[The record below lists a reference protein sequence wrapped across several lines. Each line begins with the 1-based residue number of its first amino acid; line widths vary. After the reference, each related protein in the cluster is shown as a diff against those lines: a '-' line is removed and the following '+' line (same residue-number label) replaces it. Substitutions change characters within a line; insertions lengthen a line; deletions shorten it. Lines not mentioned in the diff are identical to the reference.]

1 MSNLTLALKIKADL
15 NNALDNFKA
24 LEAELQRTGKS
35 AGTLGAK
42 SGIGAKGLDALGK
55 QADNVTNKLGK
66 TRAGIESISRQL
78 ARLQQLSTAFIG
90 INLGASGIQSL
101 LNTADAYNNYEA
113 RVRLVSRSNKE
124 AQGTFRELMQVAN
137 DTGQLFEATAE
148 LYTRVYRSM
157 GSNANSAEI
166 LQFTKTIQQ
175 ALVVSGAGAQEAKA
189 ALIQLSQ
196 GLASGTLRGEEF
208 NSVAEQAPV
217 ILEILQKSLG
227 KTRGELRKMAED
239 GELTPQL
246 ILAATKEAQEQ
257 IQAQYDQMPKTIS
270 RAVNELSNAWLQFI
284 GQADNATSA
293 SSLIASSIS
302 ALASSLDELG
312 AIAIVAGAVFGVRL
326 LASLRKVAIAYVQ
339 EQAAATKSMLATR
352 AKAQIDVMAARSA
365 HIAAVKELELARVKD
380 AGYASSKRLTLA
392 MQAEEATTKK
402 LALAKGMLAKAE
414 ASAKGVG
421 LASRLGAGALAF
433 VGGGFG
439 AAVLATFGL
448 IAAYQYLKAKEEELE
463 AQYNQTLS
471 SIQSHIDKTGELIE
485 ARQRLGEIGGFS
497 DRMAQLE
504 SNKKAV
510 DDAQKELELLKA
522 KRAEIQ
528 EINQI
533 SGFGLADSSSLD
545 EYNKKIQEL
554 ENQINKLTTNTKS
567 LGEITETQLNAAF
580 EAAVQQGGALAEKLR
595 EIGDANAK
603 EAIELLTPVIKDA
616 EEQMKSASSE
626 LDEIN
631 VKLGKELVNVTQTAK
646 EQLLSLGEKFMAMAR
661 DAGLSGQ
668 VLDTFNKKLEE
679 NLKLIDEIDNAK
691 ITKDNEKFFADLSK
705 RARQSKMTTEERLV
719 DDINHREGATPEQI
733 AQALKDAKAIA
744 EGEKYRQSKNKKS
757 KYDADAKNL
766 ELNIQYLRLTGQ
778 EVKANLTDIE
788 GRYSKLLAEFQKAG
802 NVEGINLIKKVL
814 PLEQAKVQIDGVQAE
829 VNRLFQNQSA
839 QEQRIQSQVNTGL
852 ISHLEGQRQLKEV
865 YAQTVAEIEKQLPL
879 LEKLSQ
885 MPGAQGQQA
894 RAMLDQMKLKITELK
909 TAGNDLEKAFKDG
922 LTQGIQSSL
931 LGLAQGTMTLKD
943 AVKNLA
949 LTIVNSMAQ
958 IAAQQLAMQATSAIG
973 GFIGAAGG
981 AVAAATG
988 GYITGPGTGTSD
1000 SIPARLSNGEYVI
1013 RAASV
1018 SRYGVDFLHA
1028 INRGQLRKYST
1039 GGLVSMPKVASSKEP
1054 GLSQE
1059 MQNSGGMHAVASPV
1073 HIQQTLAVDSAELFT
1088 AGINTHA
1095 GEQAVLTLIRA
1106 NKQTLKQELS

>member
-15 NNALDNFKA
+15 NNALNNFKA
-24 LEAELQRTGKS
+24 LETELQRTGKS
-35 AGTLGAK
+35 AGALGAK
-42 SGIGAKGLDALGK
+42 SGIGAKGLDNLGK
-55 QADNVTNKLGK
+55 QADSVTNKLGK

-78 ARLQQLSTAFIG
+78 ARLQHFSTGLIG
-90 INLGASGIQSL
+90 INIGASGIQSL
-101 LNTADAYNNYEA
+101 FNTADAYNNYEA
-113 RVRLVSRSNKE
+113 RIRLVSRSNKE

-157 GSNANSAEI
+157 GSNANNAEI

-175 ALVVSGAGAQEAKA
+175 ALVISGAGAQEAKA

-196 GLASGTLRGEEF
+196 GLASGALRGEEF

-239 GELTPQL
+239 GKLTPQL

-284 GQADNATSA
+284 GQADNASSA

-312 AIAIVAGAVFGVRL
+312 AIAIVVSAALGVRL
-326 LASLRKVAIAYVQ
+326 LAALTKKTIAYIQ
-339 EQAAATKSMLATR
+339 EQGAATKSTLATR

-365 HIAAVKELELARVKD
+365 HIAAVKELELARAKD

-392 MQAEEATTKK
+392 MQTEEAASKR

-414 ASAKGVG
+414 ASAG
-421 LASRLGAGALAF
+421 LASRIGSGALAF

-439 AAVLATFGL
+439 AAVLATLGL
-448 IAAYQYLKAKEEELE
+448 IAVYQYLKAKEEELE

-471 SIQSHIDKTGELIE
+471 SIQSHIDKTEELIE

-504 SNKKAV
+504 SNKKAL

-522 KRAEIQ
+522 KRAQLQ
-528 EINQI
+528 EINQTN
-533 SGFGLADSSSLD
+533 GFGLADTSKLD
-545 EYNKKIQEL
+545 EYNKKIKEL
-554 ENQINKLTTNTKS
+554 EDVIARLTGKTKEI
-567 LGEITETQLNAAF
+567 GNITESQLAAAF
-580 EAAVQQGGALAEKLR
+580 EAAVEQGGALAEKLR

-691 ITKDNEKFFADLSK
+691 IAKDNEKFFGDLSK
-705 RARQSKMTTEERLV
+705 RARQAKMTTEERLV

-744 EGEKYRQSKNKKS
+744 EGEKYRKSKNKKT

-788 GRYSKLLAEFQKAG
+788 GRYNKLLAEFQKAG

-829 VNRLFQNQSA
+829 INRLFQNQSA

-885 MPGAQGQQA
+885 MPGAQGEQA
-894 RAMLDQMKLKITELK
+894 RNMLEQMKLKIVELK
-909 TAGNDLEKAFKDG
+909 SAGNDLEKAFKDG

-931 LGLAQGTMTLKD
+931 MGLAQGTMTLRD
-943 AVKNLA
+943 AIKNLA
-949 LTIVNSMAQ
+949 LTIVNSMVQ

-973 GFIGAAGG
+973 GLFG
-981 AVAAATG
+981 AVGGVVTAATG

-1039 GGLVSMPKVASSKEP
+1039 GGLVSMPKVSAGKEP
-1054 GLSQE
+1054 GLTQA
-1059 MQNSGGMHAVASPV
+1059 MQNNSGVHAVASPV

-1095 GEQAVLTLIRA
+1095 GEQAVLTVIRA
-1106 NKQTLKQELS
+1106 NKQTLKQDLS

>member
-15 NNALDNFKA
+15 NNALNNFKA
-24 LEAELQRTGKS
+24 LETELQRTGKS
-35 AGTLGAK
+35 AGALGAK
-42 SGIGAKGLDALGK
+42 SGIGAKGLDNLGK
-55 QADNVTNKLGK
+55 QADSVTNKLGK

-78 ARLQQLSTAFIG
+78 ARLQHFSTGLIG
-90 INLGASGIQSL
+90 INIGTSGIQSL
-101 LNTADAYNNYEA
+101 FNTADAYNNYEA
-113 RVRLVSRSNKE
+113 RIRLVSRSNKE

-157 GSNANSAEI
+157 GSNANNAEI

-239 GELTPQL
+239 GKLTPQL

-284 GQADNATSA
+284 GQADNASSA

-312 AIAIVAGAVFGVRL
+312 AIAIVVSTALGVRL
-326 LASLRKVAIAYVQ
+326 LAALTKKTIAYIQ
-339 EQAAATKSMLATR
+339 EQGAATKSMLATR

-365 HIAAVKELELARVKD
+365 HIAAVNELELARAKD

-392 MQAEEATTKK
+392 MQTEEAASKK
-402 LALAKGMLAKAE
+402 LALAKGALAKAE
-414 ASAKGVG
+414 ASAG
-421 LASRLGAGALAF
+421 LASRIGSGALAF

-439 AAVLATFGL
+439 AAVLATLGL
-448 IAAYQYLKAKEEELE
+448 IAVYQYLKAKEEELE

-471 SIQSHIDKTGELIE
+471 LIQSHIDKTEELIE

-504 SNKKAV
+504 SNKKAL
-510 DDAQKELELLKA
+510 DDAQKELELLKS

-533 SGFGLADSSSLD
+533 SGFGLADSSKLD

-580 EAAVQQGGALAEKLR
+580 DAAIEQGGALAEKLR
-595 EIGDANAK
+595 EIGDANAD

-744 EGEKYRQSKNKKS
+744 EGEKYRKSKNKKT

-802 NVEGINLIKKVL
+802 NVKGIDLINKVL
-814 PLEQAKVQIDGVQAE
+814 PLEKAKVQIDGVQSE
-829 VNRLFQNQSA
+829 INRLFQNQSA

-885 MPGAQGQQA
+885 MPGAQGEQA
-894 RAMLDQMKLKITELK
+894 RNMLEQMKLKIVELK
-909 TAGNDLEKAFKDG
+909 SAGNDLEKAFKDG

-931 LGLAQGTMTLKD
+931 MGLAQGTMTLRD
-943 AVKNLA
+943 AIKNLA

-973 GFIGAAGG
+973 GLFG
-981 AVAAATG
+981 AVGGTVTAATG

-1039 GGLVSMPKVASSKEP
+1039 GGLVSMPKVSASREP
-1054 GLSQE
+1054 GLTQA
-1059 MQNSGGMHAVASPV
+1059 MQDNGGMHAVASPV

-1095 GEQAVLTLIRA
+1095 GEQAVLTVIRA
-1106 NKQTLKQELS
+1106 NKQTIKEELK

>member
-15 NNALDNFKA
+15 NNALNNFKA

-35 AGTLGAK
+35 AGALGAK
-42 SGIGAKGLDALGK
+42 SGIGAKGLDNLGK
-55 QADNVTNKLGK
+55 QADSVTNKLGK

-78 ARLQQLSTAFIG
+78 ARLQHFSTGLIG
-90 INLGASGIQSL
+90 INIGTSGIQSL
-101 LNTADAYNNYEA
+101 FNTADAYNNYEA
-113 RVRLVSRSNKE
+113 RIRLVSRSNKE

-157 GSNANSAEI
+157 GSNANNAEI

-196 GLASGTLRGEEF
+196 GLAAGTLRGEEF

-239 GELTPQL
+239 GKLTPQL

-284 GQADNATSA
+284 GQADNASSA

-302 ALASSLDELG
+302 ALADSLDELG
-312 AIAIVAGAVFGVRL
+312 AIAIVVSTALGVRL
-326 LASLRKVAIAYVQ
+326 LAALTKKTIAYIQ
-339 EQAAATKSMLATR
+339 EQGAATKSMLATR

-365 HIAAVKELELARVKD
+365 HIAAVKELELARAKD

-392 MQAEEATTKK
+392 MQTEEAASKR

-414 ASAKGVG
+414 TSAG
-421 LASRLGAGALAF
+421 LASRIGSGALAF

-439 AAVLATFGL
+439 AAVLATLGL
-448 IAAYQYLKAKEEELE
+448 IAVYQYLKAKEEELE

-471 SIQSHIDKTGELIE
+471 SIQSHIDKTEELIE

-504 SNKKAV
+504 SNKKAL
-510 DDAQKELELLKA
+510 DDAKKELELLKA

-533 SGFGLADSSSLD
+533 SGFGLADTSKLE
-545 EYNKKIQEL
+545 EYNKKIKEL
-554 ENQINKLTTNTKS
+554 EELIARLTGKTKEI
-567 LGEITETQLNAAF
+567 GNITESQLAAAF
-580 EAAVQQGGALAEKLR
+580 EAAVEQGGALAEKLR

-679 NLKLIDEIDNAK
+679 NLQLIDQIEQAK
-691 ITKDNEKFFADLSK
+691 QDKKSTDYL
-705 RARQSKMTTEERLV
+705 ERL
-719 DDINHREGATPEQI
+719 RERAAKGNLSTSGKIKYDNRKEGLTGKKLEEADALAIQI
-733 AQALKDAKAIA
+733 EKDENARK
-744 EGEKYRQSKNKKS
+744 SKNKKS

-788 GRYSKLLAEFQKAG
+788 GRYNKLLAEFQKAG

-829 VNRLFQNQSA
+829 INRLFQNQSA

-865 YAQTVAEIEKQLPL
+865 YAQTVSEIEKQLPL

-885 MPGAQGQQA
+885 MPGAQGEQA
-894 RAMLDQMKLKITELK
+894 RNMLEQMKLKIVELK
-909 TAGNDLEKAFKDG
+909 SAGNDLEKAFKDG

-931 LGLAQGTMTLKD
+931 MGLAQGTMTLRD
-943 AVKNLA
+943 AIKNLA

-973 GFIGAAGG
+973 GLFG
-981 AVAAATG
+981 AVGGVVTAATG

-1039 GGLVSMPKVASSKEP
+1039 GGLVSMPKVSAGKEP
-1054 GLSQE
+1054 GLTQA
-1059 MQNSGGMHAVASPV
+1059 MQNNAGVHAVASPV

-1095 GEQAVLTLIRA
+1095 GEQAVLTVIRA
-1106 NKQTLKQELS
+1106 NKQTLKQDLS

>member
-1 MSNLTLALKIKADL
+1 MADNLTLALKIKADL
-15 NNALDNFKA
+15 NNALSNFKA
-24 LEAELQRTGKS
+24 LENELQRTGNS
-35 AGTLGAK
+35 ANKLGAQ
-42 SGIGAKGLDALGK
+42 SAIGAKGLEGLGR
-55 QADNVTNKLGK
+55 QADSTTNKLGK
-66 TRAGIESISRQL
+66 TRAGVESISKQL
-78 ARLQQLSTAFIG
+78 ASFRNQIYFF
-90 INLGASGIQSL
+90 QSL
-101 LNTADAYNNYEA
+101 APISFGVTGLANTADAYKNYEA
-113 RVRLVSRSNKE
+113 RVHLVSRSNQE
-124 AQGTFRELMQVAN
+124 AQGTFKELMSIAN
-137 DTGQLFEATAE
+137 ETGQQFASTAE

-157 GSNANSAEI
+157 GSNANHAEV
-166 LQFTKTIQQ
+166 LNFTKTVQQ
-175 ALVVSGAGAQEAKA
+175 ALVVSGAGAQESQA

-196 GLASGTLRGEEF
+196 GLAAGALRGEEF
-208 NSVAEQAPV
+208 NSVAEQAPI
-217 ILEILQKSLG
+217 ILEVLQKSLG
-227 KTRGELRKMAED
+227 KTRGELRKMAEE
-239 GELTPQL
+239 GKLSAQL
-246 ILAATKEAQEQ
+246 IIAAMKESSDE
-257 IQAQYDQMPKTIS
+257 IQAQYDAMPRTIS
-270 RAVNELSNAWLQFI
+270 RSINELTNEWMKFI
-284 GQADNATSA
+284 GQTDGAFSVSSGIAASISFLAQNLNLFAGVLITVGGILGGRISAGFITATVASVRYNLSILQANATTVA
-293 SSLIASSIS
+293 RAAIEVKAAQS
-302 ALASSLDELG
+302 ALALARATDQE
-312 AIAIVAGAVFGVRL
+312 AIATERLAAANKHLALVRASASAGG
-326 LASLRKVAIAYVQ
+326 LARIGSAASAFLGGPLGVAIT
-339 EQAAATKSMLATR
+339 ATL
-352 AKAQIDVMAARSA
+352 
-365 HIAAVKELELARVKD
+365 
-380 AGYASSKRLTLA
+380 
-392 MQAEEATTKK
+392 
-402 LALAKGMLAKAE
+402 
-414 ASAKGVG
+414 G
-421 LASRLGAGALAF
+421 L
-433 VGGGFG
+433 V
-439 AAVLATFGL
+439 
-448 IAAYQYLKAKEEELE
+448 AAYQYLKAREEELE

-471 SIQSHIDKTGELIE
+471 SIQSHIDKTEELIE

-504 SNKKAV
+504 SNKKAL

-533 SGFGLADSSSLD
+533 SGFGLADSSKLD

-580 EAAVQQGGALAEKLR
+580 DAAIEQGGALAEKLR
-595 EIGDANAK
+595 EIGNANAK

-668 VLDTFNKKLEE
+668 VLDTFNKKLAE

-691 ITKDNEKFFADLSK
+691 ITKDNEKFFGDLSK
-705 RARQSKMTTEERLV
+705 RARQAKMTTEERLV

-744 EGEKYRQSKNKKS
+744 EGEKYRKSKNKKT

-788 GRYSKLLAEFQKAG
+788 GRYNKLLAEFQKAG

-829 VNRLFQNQSA
+829 INRLFQNQSA

-865 YAQTVAEIEKQLPL
+865 YAQTVTEIEKQLPL

-885 MPGAQGQQA
+885 MPGAQGEQA
-894 RAMLDQMKLKITELK
+894 RNMLEQMKLKIVELK
-909 TAGNDLEKAFKDG
+909 SAGNDLEKAFKDG

-931 LGLAQGTMTLKD
+931 MGLAQGTMTLRD
-943 AVKNLA
+943 AIKNLA

-973 GFIGAAGG
+973 GLFG
-981 AVAAATG
+981 AVGGVVTAATG

-1039 GGLVSMPKVASSKEP
+1039 GGLVSMPKVSAGKEP
-1054 GLSQE
+1054 GLTQA
-1059 MQNSGGMHAVASPV
+1059 MQNNAGVHAVASPV

-1095 GEQAVLTLIRA
+1095 GEQAVLTVIRA
-1106 NKQTLKQELS
+1106 NKQTIKEELK

>member
-15 NNALDNFKA
+15 NNALNNFKA
-24 LEAELQRTGKS
+24 LETELQRTGKS
-35 AGTLGAK
+35 AGALGAK
-42 SGIGAKGLDALGK
+42 SGIGAKGLDNLGK
-55 QADNVTNKLGK
+55 QADSVTNKLGK

-78 ARLQQLSTAFIG
+78 ARLQHFSTGLIG
-90 INLGASGIQSL
+90 INIGASGIQSL
-101 LNTADAYNNYEA
+101 FNTADAYNNYEA
-113 RVRLVSRSNKE
+113 RIRLVSRSNKE

-157 GSNANSAEI
+157 GSNANNAEI

-239 GELTPQL
+239 GKLTPQL

-284 GQADNATSA
+284 GQADNASSA

-312 AIAIVAGAVFGVRL
+312 TIAIVVSTALGVRL
-326 LASLRKVAIAYVQ
+326 LAALTKKTIAYIQ
-339 EQAAATKSMLATR
+339 EQGAATKSMLATR

-392 MQAEEATTKK
+392 MQTEEAASKR

-414 ASAKGVG
+414 ASAG
-421 LASRLGAGALAF
+421 LASRIGSGALAF

-439 AAVLATFGL
+439 AAVLATLGL
-448 IAAYQYLKAKEEELE
+448 IAVYQYLKAKEEELE

-471 SIQSHIDKTGELIE
+471 SIQSHIDKTEELIE

-504 SNKKAV
+504 SNKKAL
-510 DDAQKELELLKA
+510 DDAQKELELLNA
-522 KRAEIQ
+522 KRAQLQ
-528 EINQI
+528 EINQTN
-533 SGFGLADSSSLD
+533 GFGLADTSKLE
-545 EYNKKIQEL
+545 EYNKKIKEL
-554 ENQINKLTTNTKS
+554 EELIARLTGKTKEI
-567 LGEITETQLNAAF
+567 GNITESQLAAAF

-595 EIGDANAK
+595 EIGNANAK
-603 EAIELLTPVIKDA
+603 EAVELLTPVIKDA

-788 GRYSKLLAEFQKAG
+788 GRYNKLLAEFQKAG
-802 NVEGINLIKKVL
+802 NVKGIDLINKVL
-814 PLEQAKVQIDGVQAE
+814 PLEKAKVQIDGVQAE

-865 YAQTVAEIEKQLPL
+865 YAQTVTEIEKQLPL

-885 MPGAQGQQA
+885 MPGAQGEQA
-894 RAMLDQMKLKITELK
+894 RNMLEQMKLKIVELK
-909 TAGNDLEKAFKDG
+909 SAGNDLEKAFKDG

-931 LGLAQGTMTLKD
+931 MGLAQGTMTLRD
-943 AVKNLA
+943 AIKNLA

-973 GFIGAAGG
+973 GLFG
-981 AVAAATG
+981 AVGGVVTAATG

-1039 GGLVSMPKVASSKEP
+1039 GGLVSMPKVSTSKEP
-1054 GLSQE
+1054 GLTQA
-1059 MQNSGGMHAVASPV
+1059 MQNNAGAHAVASPV

-1095 GEQAVLTLIRA
+1095 GEQAVLTVIRA
-1106 NKQTLKQELS
+1106 NKQTIKEELK

>member
-15 NNALDNFKA
+15 NNALNNFKA
-24 LEAELQRTGKS
+24 LETELQRTGKS
-35 AGTLGAK
+35 AGALGAK
-42 SGIGAKGLDALGK
+42 SGIGAKGLDNLGK
-55 QADNVTNKLGK
+55 QADSVTNKLGK

-78 ARLQQLSTAFIG
+78 ARLQHFSTGLIG
-90 INLGASGIQSL
+90 INIGASGIQSL
-101 LNTADAYNNYEA
+101 FNTADAYNNYEA
-113 RVRLVSRSNKE
+113 RIRLVSRSNKE

-157 GSNANSAEI
+157 GSNANNAEI

-239 GELTPQL
+239 GKLTPQL

-284 GQADNATSA
+284 GQADNASSA

-312 AIAIVAGAVFGVRL
+312 AIAIVVSTALGVRL
-326 LASLRKVAIAYVQ
+326 LAALTKKTIAYIQ
-339 EQAAATKSMLATR
+339 EQGAATKSTLATR

-365 HIAAVKELELARVKD
+365 HIAAVKELELARAKD

-392 MQAEEATTKK
+392 MQTEEAASKK
-402 LALAKGMLAKAE
+402 LALAKGALAKAE
-414 ASAKGVG
+414 ASAG
-421 LASRLGAGALAF
+421 LASRIGSGALAF

-439 AAVLATFGL
+439 AAVLATLGL
-448 IAAYQYLKAKEEELE
+448 IAVYQYLKAKEEELE

-504 SNKKAV
+504 SNKKAL
-510 DDAQKELELLKA
+510 DDAKKELELLKA

-533 SGFGLADSSSLD
+533 SGFGLADSSKLD

-580 EAAVQQGGALAEKLR
+580 DAAIEQGGALAEKLR
-595 EIGDANAK
+595 EIGNANAK
-603 EAIELLTPVIKDA
+603 EAVELLTPVIKDA

-679 NLKLIDEIDNAK
+679 NLQLIDQIEQAK
-691 ITKDNEKFFADLSK
+691 QDKKSADYL
-705 RARQSKMTTEERLV
+705 ERLR
-719 DDINHREGATPEQI
+719 DRAAKGNLSTSGKIKYDNRKEGLTGKKLEEADALAIQI
-733 AQALKDAKAIA
+733 EKDENARK
-744 EGEKYRQSKNKKS
+744 SKNKKS

-788 GRYSKLLAEFQKAG
+788 GRYNKLLAEFQKAG
-802 NVEGINLIKKVL
+802 NVKGIDLINKVL
-814 PLEQAKVQIDGVQAE
+814 PLEKAKVQIDGVQAE
-829 VNRLFQNQSA
+829 INRLFQNQSA

-885 MPGAQGQQA
+885 MPGAQGEQA
-894 RAMLDQMKLKITELK
+894 RNMLEQMKLKIVELK
-909 TAGNDLEKAFKDG
+909 SAGNDLEKAFKDG

-931 LGLAQGTMTLKD
+931 MGLAQGTMTLRD
-943 AVKNLA
+943 AIKNLA

-973 GFIGAAGG
+973 GLFG
-981 AVAAATG
+981 AVGGVVTAATG

-1039 GGLVSMPKVASSKEP
+1039 GGLVSMPKVSTSKEP
-1054 GLSQE
+1054 GLTQA
-1059 MQNSGGMHAVASPV
+1059 MQNNGGMHAVASPV

-1088 AGINTHA
+1088 AGINTYA
-1095 GEQAVLTLIRA
+1095 GEQAVLTVIRA
-1106 NKQTLKQELS
+1106 NKQTLKEELK

>member
-15 NNALDNFKA
+15 NNALNNFKA
-24 LEAELQRTGKS
+24 LETELQRTGKS
-35 AGTLGAK
+35 AGALGAK
-42 SGIGAKGLDALGK
+42 SGIGAKGLDNLGK
-55 QADNVTNKLGK
+55 QADSVTNKLGK

-78 ARLQQLSTAFIG
+78 ARLQHFSTGLIG
-90 INLGASGIQSL
+90 INIGASGIQSL
-101 LNTADAYNNYEA
+101 FNTADAYNNYEA
-113 RVRLVSRSNKE
+113 RIRLVSRSNKE

-157 GSNANSAEI
+157 GSNANNAEI

-239 GELTPQL
+239 GKLTPQL

-284 GQADNATSA
+284 GQADNASSA

-302 ALASSLDELG
+302 ALADSLDELG
-312 AIAIVAGAVFGVRL
+312 AIAIVVSTALGVRL
-326 LASLRKVAIAYVQ
+326 LAVLTKMTIAYIQ
-339 EQAAATKSMLATR
+339 GQGAATKSTLATR

-365 HIAAVKELELARVKD
+365 HIAAVKELELARAKD

-392 MQAEEATTKK
+392 MQAEEAASKK
-402 LALAKGMLAKAE
+402 LALAKGALAKAE
-414 ASAKGVG
+414 ASAG
-421 LASRLGAGALAF
+421 LASRIGSGALAF

-439 AAVLATFGL
+439 AAVLATLGL
-448 IAAYQYLKAKEEELE
+448 IAVYQYLKAKEEELE

-471 SIQSHIDKTGELIE
+471 SIQSHIDKTEELIE

-504 SNKKAV
+504 SNKKAL

-522 KRAEIQ
+522 KRAQLQ
-528 EINQI
+528 EINQTN
-533 SGFGLADSSSLD
+533 GFGLADTSKLE

-554 ENQINKLTTNTKS
+554 EDLIARLTGKTKEI
-567 LGEITETQLNAAF
+567 GNITESQLAAAF

-595 EIGDANAK
+595 EIGNANAK

-616 EEQMKSASSE
+616 EEQMKSASTE

-679 NLKLIDEIDNAK
+679 NLQLIDQIEQAK
-691 ITKDNEKFFADLSK
+691 QDKKSTDYL
-705 RARQSKMTTEERLV
+705 ERL
-719 DDINHREGATPEQI
+719 RERAAKGNLSTSGKIKYDNRKEGLTGKKLEEADALAIQI
-733 AQALKDAKAIA
+733 EKDENARK
-744 EGEKYRQSKNKKS
+744 SKNKKS

-788 GRYSKLLAEFQKAG
+788 GRYNKLLAEFQKAG

-814 PLEQAKVQIDGVQAE
+814 PLEQAKVQIDGVQSE
-829 VNRLFQNQSA
+829 INRLFQNQSA
-839 QEQRIQSQVNTGL
+839 QEQRIQSQVSTGL

-885 MPGAQGQQA
+885 MPGAQGEQA
-894 RAMLDQMKLKITELK
+894 RNMLEQMKLKIVELK

-931 LGLAQGTMTLKD
+931 MGLAQGTMTLRD
-943 AVKNLA
+943 AIKNLA

-973 GFIGAAGG
+973 GLFG
-981 AVAAATG
+981 AVGGVVTAATG

-1039 GGLVSMPKVASSKEP
+1039 GGLVSMPKVSAGKEP
-1054 GLSQE
+1054 GLTQA
-1059 MQNSGGMHAVASPV
+1059 MQNNSGVHAVASPV

-1095 GEQAVLTLIRA
+1095 GEQAVLTVIRA
-1106 NKQTLKQELS
+1106 NKQTLKQDLS

>member
-15 NNALDNFKA
+15 NNALNNFKA
-24 LEAELQRTGKS
+24 LETELQRTGKS
-35 AGTLGAK
+35 AGALGAK
-42 SGIGAKGLDALGK
+42 SGIGAKGLDNLGK
-55 QADNVTNKLGK
+55 QADSVTNKLGK

-78 ARLQQLSTAFIG
+78 ARLQHFSTGLIG
-90 INLGASGIQSL
+90 INIGASGIQSL
-101 LNTADAYNNYEA
+101 FNTADAYNNYEA
-113 RVRLVSRSNKE
+113 RIRLVSRSNKE

-157 GSNANSAEI
+157 GSNANNAEI

-239 GELTPQL
+239 GKLTPQL

-284 GQADNATSA
+284 GQADNASSA

-312 AIAIVAGAVFGVRL
+312 TIAIVVSTALGVRL
-326 LASLRKVAIAYVQ
+326 LAALTKKTIAYIQ
-339 EQAAATKSMLATR
+339 EQGAATKSMLATR

-365 HIAAVKELELARVKD
+365 HIAAVKELELARAKD

-392 MQAEEATTKK
+392 MQTEEAASKR

-414 ASAKGVG
+414 ASAG
-421 LASRLGAGALAF
+421 LASRIGSGALAF

-439 AAVLATFGL
+439 AAVLATLGL
-448 IAAYQYLKAKEEELE
+448 IAVYQYLKAKEEELE

-471 SIQSHIDKTGELIE
+471 SIQSHIDKTEELIE

-504 SNKKAV
+504 SNKKAL

-522 KRAEIQ
+522 KRAQLQ
-528 EINQI
+528 EINQTN
-533 SGFGLADSSSLD
+533 GFGLADTSKLD
-545 EYNKKIQEL
+545 EYNKKIKEL
-554 ENQINKLTTNTKS
+554 EDVIARLTGKTKEI
-567 LGEITETQLNAAF
+567 GNITESQLAAAF
-580 EAAVQQGGALAEKLR
+580 EAAVEQGGALAEKLR

-691 ITKDNEKFFADLSK
+691 IAKDNEKFFGDLSK
-705 RARQSKMTTEERLV
+705 RARQAKMTTEERLV

-744 EGEKYRQSKNKKS
+744 EGEKYRKSKNKKT

-788 GRYSKLLAEFQKAG
+788 GRYNKLLAEFQKAG

-829 VNRLFQNQSA
+829 INRLFQNQSA

-885 MPGAQGQQA
+885 MPGAQGEQA
-894 RAMLDQMKLKITELK
+894 RNMLEQMKLKIVELK
-909 TAGNDLEKAFKDG
+909 SAGNDLEKAFKDG

-931 LGLAQGTMTLKD
+931 MGLAQGTMTLRD
-943 AVKNLA
+943 AIKNLA
-949 LTIVNSMAQ
+949 LTIVNSMVQ

-973 GFIGAAGG
+973 GLFG
-981 AVAAATG
+981 AVGGVVTAATG

-1039 GGLVSMPKVASSKEP
+1039 GGLVSMPKVSAGKEP
-1054 GLSQE
+1054 GLTQA
-1059 MQNSGGMHAVASPV
+1059 MQNNSGVHAVASPV

-1095 GEQAVLTLIRA
+1095 GEQAVLTVIRA
-1106 NKQTLKQELS
+1106 NKQTLKQDLS

>member
-15 NNALDNFKA
+15 NNALNNFKA
-24 LEAELQRTGKS
+24 LETELQRTGKS
-35 AGTLGAK
+35 AGALGAK
-42 SGIGAKGLDALGK
+42 SGIGAKGLDNLGK
-55 QADNVTNKLGK
+55 QADSVTNKLGK

-78 ARLQQLSTAFIG
+78 ARLQHFSTGLIG
-90 INLGASGIQSL
+90 INIGASGIQSL
-101 LNTADAYNNYEA
+101 FNTADAYNNYEA
-113 RVRLVSRSNKE
+113 RIRLVSRSNKE

-157 GSNANSAEI
+157 GSNANNAEI

-239 GELTPQL
+239 GKLTPQL

-284 GQADNATSA
+284 GQADNASSA

-312 AIAIVAGAVFGVRL
+312 TIAIVVSTALGVRL
-326 LASLRKVAIAYVQ
+326 LAALTKKTIAYIQ
-339 EQAAATKSMLATR
+339 EQGAATKSMLATR

-365 HIAAVKELELARVKD
+365 HIAAVKELELARAKD

-392 MQAEEATTKK
+392 MQTEEAASKR

-414 ASAKGVG
+414 ASAG
-421 LASRLGAGALAF
+421 LASRIGSGALAF

-439 AAVLATFGL
+439 AAVLATLGL
-448 IAAYQYLKAKEEELE
+448 IAVYQYLKAKEEELE

-471 SIQSHIDKTGELIE
+471 SIQSHIDKTEELIE

-504 SNKKAV
+504 SNKKAL

-522 KRAEIQ
+522 KRAQLQ
-528 EINQI
+528 EINQTN
-533 SGFGLADSSSLD
+533 GFGLADTSKLD
-545 EYNKKIQEL
+545 EYNKKIKEL
-554 ENQINKLTTNTKS
+554 EDVIARLTGKTKEI
-567 LGEITETQLNAAF
+567 GNITESQLAAAF
-580 EAAVQQGGALAEKLR
+580 EEAVEQGGALAEKLR

-691 ITKDNEKFFADLSK
+691 IAKDNEKFFGDLSK
-705 RARQSKMTTEERLV
+705 RARQAKMTTEERLV

-744 EGEKYRQSKNKKS
+744 EGEKYRKSKNKKT

-788 GRYSKLLAEFQKAG
+788 GRYNKLLAEFQKAG

-829 VNRLFQNQSA
+829 INRLFQNQSA

-865 YAQTVAEIEKQLPL
+865 YAQTVTEIEKQLPL

-885 MPGAQGQQA
+885 MPGAQGEQA
-894 RAMLDQMKLKITELK
+894 RNMLEQMKLKIVELK
-909 TAGNDLEKAFKDG
+909 SAGNDLEKAFKDG

-931 LGLAQGTMTLKD
+931 MGLAQGTMTLRD
-943 AVKNLA
+943 AIKNLA
-949 LTIVNSMAQ
+949 LTIVNSMVQ

-973 GFIGAAGG
+973 GLFG
-981 AVAAATG
+981 AVGGVVTAATG

-1039 GGLVSMPKVASSKEP
+1039 GGLVSMPKVSAGKEP
-1054 GLSQE
+1054 ELTQA
-1059 MQNSGGMHAVASPV
+1059 MQNNSGVHAVASPV

-1095 GEQAVLTLIRA
+1095 GEQAVLTVIRA
-1106 NKQTLKQELS
+1106 NKQTLKQDLS

>member
-15 NNALDNFKA
+15 NNALNNFKA
-24 LEAELQRTGKS
+24 LETELQRTGKS
-35 AGTLGAK
+35 AGALGAK
-42 SGIGAKGLDALGK
+42 SGIGAKGLDNLGK
-55 QADNVTNKLGK
+55 QADSVTNKLGK

-78 ARLQQLSTAFIG
+78 ARLQHFSTGLIG
-90 INLGASGIQSL
+90 INIGASGIQSL
-101 LNTADAYNNYEA
+101 FNTADAYNNYEA
-113 RVRLVSRSNKE
+113 RIRLVSRSNKE

-157 GSNANSAEI
+157 GSNANNAEI

-239 GELTPQL
+239 GKLTPQL

-284 GQADNATSA
+284 GQADNASSA

-312 AIAIVAGAVFGVRL
+312 TIAIVVSTALGVRL
-326 LASLRKVAIAYVQ
+326 LAALTKKTIAYIQ
-339 EQAAATKSMLATR
+339 EQGAATKSMLATR

-365 HIAAVKELELARVKD
+365 HIAAVKELELARAKD

-392 MQAEEATTKK
+392 MQTEEAASKR

-414 ASAKGVG
+414 ASAG
-421 LASRLGAGALAF
+421 LASRIGSGALTF

-439 AAVLATFGL
+439 AAVLATLGL
-448 IAAYQYLKAKEEELE
+448 IAVYQYLKAKEEELE

-471 SIQSHIDKTGELIE
+471 SIQSHIDKTEELIE

-504 SNKKAV
+504 SNKKAL

-522 KRAEIQ
+522 KRAQLQ
-528 EINQI
+528 EINQTN
-533 SGFGLADSSSLD
+533 GFGLADTSKLD
-545 EYNKKIQEL
+545 EYNKKIKEL
-554 ENQINKLTTNTKS
+554 EDVIARLTGKTKEI
-567 LGEITETQLNAAF
+567 GNITESQLAAAF
-580 EAAVQQGGALAEKLR
+580 EAAVEQGGALAEKLR

-691 ITKDNEKFFADLSK
+691 IAKDNEKFFGDLSK
-705 RARQSKMTTEERLV
+705 RARQAKMTTEERLV

-744 EGEKYRQSKNKKS
+744 EGEKYRKSKNKKT

-788 GRYSKLLAEFQKAG
+788 GRYNKLLAEFQKAG

-829 VNRLFQNQSA
+829 INRLFQNQSA

-865 YAQTVAEIEKQLPL
+865 YAQTVTEIEKQLPL

-885 MPGAQGQQA
+885 MPGAQGEQA
-894 RAMLDQMKLKITELK
+894 RNMLEQMKLKIVELK
-909 TAGNDLEKAFKDG
+909 SAGNDLEKAFKDG

-931 LGLAQGTMTLKD
+931 MGLAQGTMTLRD
-943 AVKNLA
+943 AIKNLA
-949 LTIVNSMAQ
+949 LTIVNSMVQ

-973 GFIGAAGG
+973 GLFG
-981 AVAAATG
+981 AVGGVVTAATG

-1039 GGLVSMPKVASSKEP
+1039 GGLVSMPKVSAGKEP
-1054 GLSQE
+1054 GLTQA
-1059 MQNSGGMHAVASPV
+1059 MQNNSGVHAVASPV

-1095 GEQAVLTLIRA
+1095 GEQAVLTVIRA
-1106 NKQTLKQELS
+1106 NKQTLKQDLS

>member
-15 NNALDNFKA
+15 NNALNNFKA
-24 LEAELQRTGKS
+24 LETELQRTGKS
-35 AGTLGAK
+35 AGALGAK
-42 SGIGAKGLDALGK
+42 SGIGAKGLDNLGK
-55 QADNVTNKLGK
+55 QADSVTNKLGK

-78 ARLQQLSTAFIG
+78 ARLQHFSTGLIG
-90 INLGASGIQSL
+90 INIGASGIQSL
-101 LNTADAYNNYEA
+101 FNTADAYNNYEA
-113 RVRLVSRSNKE
+113 RIRLVSRSNKE

-157 GSNANSAEI
+157 GSNANNAEI

-239 GELTPQL
+239 GKLTPQL

-284 GQADNATSA
+284 GQADNASSA

-312 AIAIVAGAVFGVRL
+312 AIAIVVSTALGVRL
-326 LASLRKVAIAYVQ
+326 LAALTKKTIAYIQ
-339 EQAAATKSMLATR
+339 EQGAATKSTLATR

-365 HIAAVKELELARVKD
+365 HIAAVKELELARAKD

-392 MQAEEATTKK
+392 MQTEEAASKK
-402 LALAKGMLAKAE
+402 LALAKGALAKAE
-414 ASAKGVG
+414 ASAG
-421 LASRLGAGALAF
+421 LASRIGSGALAF

-439 AAVLATFGL
+439 AAVLATLGL
-448 IAAYQYLKAKEEELE
+448 IAVYQYLKAKEEELE

-504 SNKKAV
+504 SNKKAL
-510 DDAQKELELLKA
+510 DDAKKELELLKA

-533 SGFGLADSSSLD
+533 SGFGLADSSKLD

-580 EAAVQQGGALAEKLR
+580 DAAIEQGGALAEKLR
-595 EIGDANAK
+595 EIGNANAK
-603 EAIELLTPVIKDA
+603 EAVELLTPVIKDA

-679 NLKLIDEIDNAK
+679 NLQLIDQIEQAK
-691 ITKDNEKFFADLSK
+691 QDKKSADYL
-705 RARQSKMTTEERLV
+705 ERLR
-719 DDINHREGATPEQI
+719 DRAAKGNLSTSGKIKYDNRKEGLTGKKLEEADALAIQI
-733 AQALKDAKAIA
+733 EKDENARK
-744 EGEKYRQSKNKKS
+744 SKNKKS

-788 GRYSKLLAEFQKAG
+788 GRYNKLLAEFQKAG
-802 NVEGINLIKKVL
+802 NVKGIDLINKVL
-814 PLEQAKVQIDGVQAE
+814 PLEKAKVQIDGVQAE
-829 VNRLFQNQSA
+829 INRLFQNQSA

-865 YAQTVAEIEKQLPL
+865 YAQTVTEIEKQLPL

-885 MPGAQGQQA
+885 MPGAQGEQA
-894 RAMLDQMKLKITELK
+894 RNMLEQMKLKITELK

-931 LGLAQGTMTLKD
+931 MGLAQGTMTLRD
-943 AVKNLA
+943 AIKNLA

-973 GFIGAAGG
+973 GLFG
-981 AVAAATG
+981 AVGGVVTAATG

-1039 GGLVSMPKVASSKEP
+1039 GGLVSMPKVSTSKEP
-1054 GLSQE
+1054 GLTQA
-1059 MQNSGGMHAVASPV
+1059 MQNNAGAHAVASPV

-1095 GEQAVLTLIRA
+1095 GEQAVLTVIRA
-1106 NKQTLKQELS
+1106 NKQTLKEELK

>member
-15 NNALDNFKA
+15 NNALNNFKA
-24 LEAELQRTGKS
+24 LETELQRTGKS
-35 AGTLGAK
+35 AGALGAK
-42 SGIGAKGLDALGK
+42 SGIGAKGLDNLGK
-55 QADNVTNKLGK
+55 QADSVTNKLGK

-78 ARLQQLSTAFIG
+78 ARLQHFSTGLIG
-90 INLGASGIQSL
+90 INIGASGIQSL
-101 LNTADAYNNYEA
+101 FNTADAYNNYEA
-113 RVRLVSRSNKE
+113 RIRLVSRSNKE

-196 GLASGTLRGEEF
+196 GLAAGTLRGEEF

-239 GELTPQL
+239 GKLTPQL

-284 GQADNATSA
+284 GQADNASSA

-312 AIAIVAGAVFGVRL
+312 TIAIVVSTALGVRL
-326 LASLRKVAIAYVQ
+326 LAVLTKMTIAYIQ
-339 EQAAATKSMLATR
+339 GQGAATKSTLATR

-365 HIAAVKELELARVKD
+365 HIAAVKELELARAKD

-392 MQAEEATTKK
+392 MQAEEAASKK
-402 LALAKGMLAKAE
+402 LALAKGALAKAE
-414 ASAKGVG
+414 ASAG
-421 LASRLGAGALAF
+421 LASRIGSGALAF

-439 AAVLATFGL
+439 AAVLATLGL
-448 IAAYQYLKAKEEELE
+448 IAVYQYLKAKEEELE

-471 SIQSHIDKTGELIE
+471 SIQSHIDKTEELIE

-504 SNKKAV
+504 SNKKAL

-522 KRAEIQ
+522 KRAQLQ
-528 EINQI
+528 EINQTN
-533 SGFGLADSSSLD
+533 GFGLADTSKLE
-545 EYNKKIQEL
+545 EYNKKIKEL
-554 ENQINKLTTNTKS
+554 EELIARLTGKTKEI
-567 LGEITETQLNAAF
+567 GNITESQLAAAF
-580 EAAVQQGGALAEKLR
+580 EAAVEQGGALAEKLR

-646 EQLLSLGEKFMAMAR
+646 EQLLSLGEKFMSMAR

-679 NLKLIDEIDNAK
+679 NLQLIDQIEQAK
-691 ITKDNEKFFADLSK
+691 QDKKSTDYL
-705 RARQSKMTTEERLV
+705 ERL
-719 DDINHREGATPEQI
+719 RERAAKGNLSTSGKIKYDNRKEGLTGKKLEEADALAIQI
-733 AQALKDAKAIA
+733 EKDENARK
-744 EGEKYRQSKNKKS
+744 SKNKKS

-788 GRYSKLLAEFQKAG
+788 GRYNKLLAEFQKAG

-829 VNRLFQNQSA
+829 INRLFQNQSA

-865 YAQTVAEIEKQLPL
+865 YAQTVSEIEKQLPL

-885 MPGAQGQQA
+885 MPGAQGEQA
-894 RAMLDQMKLKITELK
+894 RNMLEQMKLKIVELK
-909 TAGNDLEKAFKDG
+909 SAGNDLEKAFKDG

-931 LGLAQGTMTLKD
+931 MGLAQGTMTLRD
-943 AVKNLA
+943 AIKNLA

-973 GFIGAAGG
+973 GLFG
-981 AVAAATG
+981 AVGGVVTAATG

-1039 GGLVSMPKVASSKEP
+1039 GGLVSMPKVSAGKEP
-1054 GLSQE
+1054 GLTQA
-1059 MQNSGGMHAVASPV
+1059 MQNNSGVHAVASPV

-1095 GEQAVLTLIRA
+1095 GEQAVLTVIRA
-1106 NKQTLKQELS
+1106 NKQTLKQDLS

>member
-15 NNALDNFKA
+15 NNALNNFKA
-24 LEAELQRTGKS
+24 LETELQRTGKS
-35 AGTLGAK
+35 AGALGAK
-42 SGIGAKGLDALGK
+42 SGIGAKGLDNLGK
-55 QADNVTNKLGK
+55 QADSVTNKLGK

-78 ARLQQLSTAFIG
+78 ARLQHFSTGLIG
-90 INLGASGIQSL
+90 INIGASGIQSL
-101 LNTADAYNNYEA
+101 FNTADAYNNYEA
-113 RVRLVSRSNKE
+113 RIRLVSRSNKE

-157 GSNANSAEI
+157 GSNANNAEI

-239 GELTPQL
+239 GKLTPQL

-284 GQADNATSA
+284 GQADNASSA

-312 AIAIVAGAVFGVRL
+312 AIAIVVSTALGVRL
-326 LASLRKVAIAYVQ
+326 LAALTKKTIAYIQ
-339 EQAAATKSMLATR
+339 EQGAATKSMLATR

-365 HIAAVKELELARVKD
+365 HIAAVKELELARAKD

-392 MQAEEATTKK
+392 MQTEEAASKK
-402 LALAKGMLAKAE
+402 LALAKGALAKAE
-414 ASAKGVG
+414 ASAG
-421 LASRLGAGALAF
+421 LASRIGSGALAF

-439 AAVLATFGL
+439 AAVLATLGL
-448 IAAYQYLKAKEEELE
+448 IAVYQYLKAKEEELE

-504 SNKKAV
+504 SNKKAL
-510 DDAQKELELLKA
+510 DDAKKELELLKA

-533 SGFGLADSSSLD
+533 SGFGLADSSKLD

-580 EAAVQQGGALAEKLR
+580 DAAIEQGGALAEKLR

-603 EAIELLTPVIKDA
+603 EAVELLTPVIKDA

-679 NLKLIDEIDNAK
+679 NLQLIDQIEQAKQDKKSADYLEGLRDRAATGNLSTSGKIKYDNRK
-691 ITKDNEKFFADLSK
+691 RGLKGKDLEEADALAIQIEKDEN
-705 RARQSKMTTEERLV
+705 ARK
-719 DDINHREGATPEQI
+719 
-733 AQALKDAKAIA
+733 
-744 EGEKYRQSKNKKS
+744 SKNKKS

-788 GRYSKLLAEFQKAG
+788 GRYNKLLAEFQKAG
-802 NVEGINLIKKVL
+802 NVKGIDLINKVL
-814 PLEQAKVQIDGVQAE
+814 PLEKAKVQIDGVQAE

-885 MPGAQGQQA
+885 MPGAQGEQA
-894 RAMLDQMKLKITELK
+894 RNMLEQMKLKIVELK
-909 TAGNDLEKAFKDG
+909 SAGNDLEKAFKDG

-931 LGLAQGTMTLKD
+931 MGLAQGTMTLRD
-943 AVKNLA
+943 AIKNLA

-973 GFIGAAGG
+973 GLFG
-981 AVAAATG
+981 AVGGVVTAATG

-1039 GGLVSMPKVASSKEP
+1039 GGLVSMPKVSAGKEP
-1054 GLSQE
+1054 GLTQA
-1059 MQNSGGMHAVASPV
+1059 MQNNGGMHAVASPV

-1095 GEQAVLTLIRA
+1095 GEQAVLTVIRA
-1106 NKQTLKQELS
+1106 NKQTLKQDLS

>member
-24 LEAELQRTGKS
+24 LEAELQRMGKS

-175 ALVVSGAGAQEAKA
+175 ALVVSGASAQEAKA

-257 IQAQYDQMPKTIS
+257 IQAQYEQMPKTIG

-293 SSLIASSIS
+293 SSLIASAIS
-302 ALASSLDELG
+302 TLASSLDELG

-339 EQAAATKSMLATR
+339 EQAAATKSTLATR

-365 HIAAVKELELARVKD
+365 HIAAVKELELARAKD

-504 SNKKAV
+504 SNKKAL

-522 KRAEIQ
+522 KRAQLQ
-528 EINQI
+528 EINQTN
-533 SGFGLADSSSLD
+533 GFGLADTSKLD
-545 EYNKKIQEL
+545 EYNKKIKEL
-554 ENQINKLTTNTKS
+554 EELIARLTGKTKEI
-567 LGEITETQLNAAF
+567 GNITESQLAAAF
-580 EAAVQQGGALAEKLR
+580 EAAVEQGGALAEKLR
-595 EIGDANAK
+595 EIGNANAK
-603 EAIELLTPVIKDA
+603 EAVELLTPVIKDA
-616 EEQMKSASSE
+616 EEQMKSASAE

-668 VLDTFNKKLEE
+668 VLDAFNKKLEE
-679 NLKLIDEIDNAK
+679 NLQLIDQIEQAK
-691 ITKDNEKFFADLSK
+691 QDKKSTDYL
-705 RARQSKMTTEERLV
+705 ERLR
-719 DDINHREGATPEQI
+719 DRAAKGNLSTSEKIKYDNRKEGLTGKKLEEADALAVQI
-733 AQALKDAKAIA
+733 EKDENERK
-744 EGEKYRQSKNKKS
+744 SKNKKS

-788 GRYSKLLAEFQKAG
+788 GRYNKLLAEFQKAG
-802 NVEGINLIKKVL
+802 NVKGIDLINKVL
-814 PLEQAKVQIDGVQAE
+814 PLEKAKVQIDGVQAE
-829 VNRLFQNQSA
+829 INRLFQNQSA

-865 YAQTVAEIEKQLPL
+865 YAQTVTEIEKQLPL

-885 MPGAQGQQA
+885 MPGAQGEQA
-894 RAMLDQMKLKITELK
+894 RNMLEQMKLKIVELK

-931 LGLAQGTMTLKD
+931 MGLAQGTMTLRD
-943 AVKNLA
+943 AIKNLA

-973 GFIGAAGG
+973 GLFG
-981 AVAAATG
+981 AVGGVVTAATG

-1039 GGLVSMPKVASSKEP
+1039 GGLVSMPKVSTSKEP
-1054 GLSQE
+1054 GLTQA
-1059 MQNSGGMHAVASPV
+1059 MQNNGGIHAVASPV

-1095 GEQAVLTLIRA
+1095 GEQAVLTVIRA
-1106 NKQTLKQELS
+1106 NKQTIKQELS

>member
-15 NNALDNFKA
+15 NNALNNFKA
-24 LEAELQRTGKS
+24 LETELQRTGKS
-35 AGTLGAK
+35 AGALGAK
-42 SGIGAKGLDALGK
+42 SGIGAKGLDNLGK
-55 QADNVTNKLGK
+55 QADSVTNKLGK

-78 ARLQQLSTAFIG
+78 ARLQHFSTGLIG
-90 INLGASGIQSL
+90 INIGASGIQSL
-101 LNTADAYNNYEA
+101 FNTADAYNNYEA
-113 RVRLVSRSNKE
+113 RIRLVSRSNKE

-157 GSNANSAEI
+157 GSNANNAEI

-239 GELTPQL
+239 GKLTPQL

-284 GQADNATSA
+284 GQADNASSA

-312 AIAIVAGAVFGVRL
+312 TIAIVVSTALGVRL
-326 LASLRKVAIAYVQ
+326 LAALTKKTIAYIQ
-339 EQAAATKSMLATR
+339 EQGAATKSMLATR

-365 HIAAVKELELARVKD
+365 HIAAVKELELARAKD

-392 MQAEEATTKK
+392 MQTEEAASKR

-414 ASAKGVG
+414 ASAG
-421 LASRLGAGALAF
+421 LASRIGSGALAF

-439 AAVLATFGL
+439 AAVLATLGL
-448 IAAYQYLKAKEEELE
+448 IAVYQYLKAKEEELE

-471 SIQSHIDKTGELIE
+471 SIQSHIDKTEELIE

-504 SNKKAV
+504 SNKKAL

-522 KRAEIQ
+522 KRAQLQ
-528 EINQI
+528 EINQTN
-533 SGFGLADSSSLD
+533 GFGLADTSKLD
-545 EYNKKIQEL
+545 EYNKKIKEL
-554 ENQINKLTTNTKS
+554 EDVIARLTGKTKEI
-567 LGEITETQLNAAF
+567 GNITESQLAAAF
-580 EAAVQQGGALAEKLR
+580 EAAVEQGGALAEKLR

-691 ITKDNEKFFADLSK
+691 IAKDNEKFFGDLSK
-705 RARQSKMTTEERLV
+705 RARQAKMTTEERLV

-744 EGEKYRQSKNKKS
+744 EGEKYRKSKNKKT

-788 GRYSKLLAEFQKAG
+788 GRYNKLLAEFQKAG

-829 VNRLFQNQSA
+829 INRLFQNQSA

-865 YAQTVAEIEKQLPL
+865 YAQTVTEIEKQLPL

-885 MPGAQGQQA
+885 MPGAQGEQA
-894 RAMLDQMKLKITELK
+894 RNMLEQMKLKIVELK
-909 TAGNDLEKAFKDG
+909 SAGNDLEKAFKDG

-931 LGLAQGTMTLKD
+931 MGLAQGTMTLRD
-943 AVKNLA
+943 AIKNLA
-949 LTIVNSMAQ
+949 LTIVNSMVQ

-973 GFIGAAGG
+973 GLFG
-981 AVAAATG
+981 AVGGVVTAATG

-1039 GGLVSMPKVASSKEP
+1039 GGLVSMPKVSAGKEP
-1054 GLSQE
+1054 GLTQA
-1059 MQNSGGMHAVASPV
+1059 MQNNSGVHAVASPV

-1095 GEQAVLTLIRA
+1095 GEQAVLTVIRA
-1106 NKQTLKQELS
+1106 NKQTLKQDLS

>member
-15 NNALDNFKA
+15 NNALNNFKA
-24 LEAELQRTGKS
+24 LETELQRTGKS
-35 AGTLGAK
+35 AGALGAK
-42 SGIGAKGLDALGK
+42 SGIGAKGLDNLGK
-55 QADNVTNKLGK
+55 QADSVTNKLGK

-78 ARLQQLSTAFIG
+78 ARLQHFSTGLIG
-90 INLGASGIQSL
+90 INIGASGIQSL
-101 LNTADAYNNYEA
+101 FNTADAYNNYEA
-113 RVRLVSRSNKE
+113 RIRLVSRSNKE

-157 GSNANSAEI
+157 GSNANNAEI

-196 GLASGTLRGEEF
+196 GLAAGTLRGEEF

-239 GELTPQL
+239 GKLTPQL

-284 GQADNATSA
+284 GQADNASSA

-365 HIAAVKELELARVKD
+365 HIAAVKELELARAKD

-392 MQAEEATTKK
+392 MQTEEAASKR

-414 ASAKGVG
+414 ASAG
-421 LASRLGAGALAF
+421 LASRIGSGALAF

-439 AAVLATFGL
+439 AAVLATLGL
-448 IAAYQYLKAKEEELE
+448 IAVYQYLKAKEEELE

-471 SIQSHIDKTGELIE
+471 SIQSHIDKTEELIE

-504 SNKKAV
+504 SNKKAL

-595 EIGDANAK
+595 EIGDANAD

-679 NLKLIDEIDNAK
+679 NLQLIDQIEQAK
-691 ITKDNEKFFADLSK
+691 QDKKSTDYL
-705 RARQSKMTTEERLV
+705 ERLR
-719 DDINHREGATPEQI
+719 DRAAKGNLSTSGKIKYDNRKEGLTGKKLEEADALAIQI
-733 AQALKDAKAIA
+733 EKDENARK
-744 EGEKYRQSKNKKS
+744 SKNKKS

-802 NVEGINLIKKVL
+802 NVKGIDLINKVL
-814 PLEQAKVQIDGVQAE
+814 PLEKAKVQIDGVQSE
-829 VNRLFQNQSA
+829 INRLFQNQSA

-865 YAQTVAEIEKQLPL
+865 YAQTVSEIEKQLPL

-885 MPGAQGQQA
+885 MPGAQGEQA
-894 RAMLDQMKLKITELK
+894 RNMLEQMKLKIVELK
-909 TAGNDLEKAFKDG
+909 SAGNDLEKAFKDG

-931 LGLAQGTMTLKD
+931 MGLAQGTMTLRD
-943 AVKNLA
+943 AIKNLA

-973 GFIGAAGG
+973 GLFG
-981 AVAAATG
+981 AVGGVVTAATG

-1039 GGLVSMPKVASSKEP
+1039 GGLVSMPKVSAGKEP
-1054 GLSQE
+1054 GLTQA
-1059 MQNSGGMHAVASPV
+1059 MQNNSGVHAVASPV

-1095 GEQAVLTLIRA
+1095 GEQAVLTVIRA
-1106 NKQTLKQELS
+1106 NKQTLKQDLS

>member
-1 MSNLTLALKIKADL
+1 AL
-15 NNALDNFKA
+15 NNFKA
-24 LEAELQRTGKS
+24 LETELQRTGKS
-35 AGTLGAK
+35 AGALGAK
-42 SGIGAKGLDALGK
+42 SGIGAKGLDNLGK
-55 QADNVTNKLGK
+55 QADSVTNKLGK

-78 ARLQQLSTAFIG
+78 ARLQHFSTGLIG
-90 INLGASGIQSL
+90 INIGASGIQSL
-101 LNTADAYNNYEA
+101 FNTADAYNNYEA
-113 RVRLVSRSNKE
+113 RIRLVSRSNKE

-157 GSNANSAEI
+157 GSNANNAEI

-239 GELTPQL
+239 GKLTPQL

-284 GQADNATSA
+284 GQADNASSA

-312 AIAIVAGAVFGVRL
+312 TIAIVVSTALGVRL
-326 LASLRKVAIAYVQ
+326 LAALTKKTIAYIQ
-339 EQAAATKSMLATR
+339 EQGAATKSMLATR

-365 HIAAVKELELARVKD
+365 HIAAVKELELARAKD

-392 MQAEEATTKK
+392 MQTEEAASKR

-414 ASAKGVG
+414 ASAG
-421 LASRLGAGALAF
+421 LASRIGSGALAF

-439 AAVLATFGL
+439 AAVLATLGL
-448 IAAYQYLKAKEEELE
+448 IAVYQYLKAKEEELE

-471 SIQSHIDKTGELIE
+471 SIQSHIDKTEELIE

-504 SNKKAV
+504 SNKKAL

-522 KRAEIQ
+522 KRAQLQ
-528 EINQI
+528 EINQTN
-533 SGFGLADSSSLD
+533 GFGLADTSKLD
-545 EYNKKIQEL
+545 EYNKKIKEL
-554 ENQINKLTTNTKS
+554 EDVIARLTGKTKEI
-567 LGEITETQLNAAF
+567 GNITESQLAAAF
-580 EAAVQQGGALAEKLR
+580 EEAVEQGGALAEKLR

-691 ITKDNEKFFADLSK
+691 IAKDNEKFFGDLSK
-705 RARQSKMTTEERLV
+705 RARQAKMTTEERLV

-744 EGEKYRQSKNKKS
+744 EGEKYRKSKNKKT

-788 GRYSKLLAEFQKAG
+788 GRYNKLLAEFQKAG

-829 VNRLFQNQSA
+829 INRLFQNQSA

-865 YAQTVAEIEKQLPL
+865 YAQTVTEIEKQLPL

-885 MPGAQGQQA
+885 MPGAQGEQA
-894 RAMLDQMKLKITELK
+894 RNMLEQMKLKIVELK
-909 TAGNDLEKAFKDG
+909 SAGNDLEKAFKDG

-931 LGLAQGTMTLKD
+931 MGLAQGTMTLRD
-943 AVKNLA
+943 AIKNLA
-949 LTIVNSMAQ
+949 LTIVNSMVQ

-973 GFIGAAGG
+973 GLFG
-981 AVAAATG
+981 AVGGVVTAATG

-1039 GGLVSMPKVASSKEP
+1039 GGLVSMPKVSAGKEP
-1054 GLSQE
+1054 GLTQA
-1059 MQNSGGMHAVASPV
+1059 MQNNSGVHAVASPV

-1095 GEQAVLTLIRA
+1095 GEQAVLTVIRA
-1106 NKQTLKQELS
+1106 NKQTLKQDLS

>member
-35 AGTLGAK
+35 AGALGAK
-42 SGIGAKGLDALGK
+42 GGIGAKGLDALGK

-339 EQAAATKSMLATR
+339 EQAAATKSTLATR

-504 SNKKAV
+504 SNKKAL

-522 KRAEIQ
+522 KRAQLQ
-528 EINQI
+528 EMNQTN
-533 SGFGLADSSSLD
+533 GFGLADTSKLD

-554 ENQINKLTTNTKS
+554 EDVIARLTGKTKELGNITKS
-567 LGEITETQLNAAF
+567 QLAAAF
-580 EAAVQQGGALAEKLR
+580 DAAIEQGGALAEELR

-679 NLKLIDEIDNAK
+679 NLQLIDQIEQAKQDKKSADYLEGLRDRAAKGNLSTSEKIKYDNRK
-691 ITKDNEKFFADLSK
+691 RGLKGKDLEEADALAVQIEKDEN
-705 RARQSKMTTEERLV
+705 ARK
-719 DDINHREGATPEQI
+719 
-733 AQALKDAKAIA
+733 
-744 EGEKYRQSKNKKS
+744 SKNKKS

-788 GRYSKLLAEFQKAG
+788 GRYNKLLAEFQKAG
-802 NVEGINLIKKVL
+802 NVKGIDLINKVL
-814 PLEQAKVQIDGVQAE
+814 PLEKAKVQIDGVQAE

-839 QEQRIQSQVNTGL
+839 QEQRIQSQVQTGL

-885 MPGAQGQQA
+885 MPGAQGEQA
-894 RAMLDQMKLKITELK
+894 RNMLEQMKLKITELK

-931 LGLAQGTMTLKD
+931 MGLAQGTMTLKD
-943 AVKNLA
+943 AIKNLA

-973 GFIGAAGG
+973 GLFG
-981 AVAAATG
+981 AVGGVVTAATG

-1039 GGLVSMPKVASSKEP
+1039 GGLVSMPKVSANKEP
-1054 GLSQE
+1054 GLTQT
-1059 MQNSGGMHAVASPV
+1059 MQDNGGMHSVASPV

-1095 GEQAVLTLIRA
+1095 GEQAVLTVIRA
-1106 NKQTLKQELS
+1106 NKQTLKEELK

>member
-15 NNALDNFKA
+15 NNALNNFKA
-24 LEAELQRTGKS
+24 LETELQRTGKS
-35 AGTLGAK
+35 AGALGAK
-42 SGIGAKGLDALGK
+42 SGIGAKGLDNLGK
-55 QADNVTNKLGK
+55 QADSVTNKLGK

-78 ARLQQLSTAFIG
+78 ARLQHFSTGLIG
-90 INLGASGIQSL
+90 INIGTSGIQSL
-101 LNTADAYNNYEA
+101 FNTADAYNNYEA
-113 RVRLVSRSNKE
+113 RIRLVSRSNKE

-157 GSNANSAEI
+157 GSNANNAEI

-239 GELTPQL
+239 GKLTPQL

-284 GQADNATSA
+284 GQADNASSA

-312 AIAIVAGAVFGVRL
+312 AIAIVVSTALGVRL
-326 LASLRKVAIAYVQ
+326 LAALTKKTIAYIQ
-339 EQAAATKSMLATR
+339 EQGAATKSMLATR

-365 HIAAVKELELARVKD
+365 HIAAVKELELARAKD

-392 MQAEEATTKK
+392 MQTEEAASKK
-402 LALAKGMLAKAE
+402 LALAKGALAKAE
-414 ASAKGVG
+414 ASAG
-421 LASRLGAGALAF
+421 LASRIGSGALAF

-439 AAVLATFGL
+439 AAVLATLGL
-448 IAAYQYLKAKEEELE
+448 IAVYQYLKAKEEELE

-471 SIQSHIDKTGELIE
+471 LIQSHIDKTGELIE

-504 SNKKAV
+504 SNKKAL

-533 SGFGLADSSSLD
+533 SGFGLADSSKLD

-580 EAAVQQGGALAEKLR
+580 DAAIEQGGALAEKLR
-595 EIGDANAK
+595 EIGNANAK
-603 EAIELLTPVIKDA
+603 EAVELLTPVIKDA

-668 VLDTFNKKLEE
+668 VLDTFNKKLAE

-691 ITKDNEKFFADLSK
+691 IAKDNEKFFADLSK

-744 EGEKYRQSKNKKS
+744 EGEKYRKSKNKKS

-788 GRYSKLLAEFQKAG
+788 GRYNKLLAEFQKAG
-802 NVEGINLIKKVL
+802 NVKGIDLINKVL
-814 PLEQAKVQIDGVQAE
+814 PLEKAKVQIDGVQSE
-829 VNRLFQNQSA
+829 INRLFQNQSA

-865 YAQTVAEIEKQLPL
+865 YAQTVSEIEKQLPL

-885 MPGAQGQQA
+885 MPGAQGEQA
-894 RAMLDQMKLKITELK
+894 RNMLEQMKLKIVELK

-931 LGLAQGTMTLKD
+931 MGLAQGTMTLRD
-943 AVKNLA
+943 AIKNLA

-973 GFIGAAGG
+973 GLFG
-981 AVAAATG
+981 AVGGVVTAATG

-1039 GGLVSMPKVASSKEP
+1039 GGLVSMPKVSASREP
-1054 GLSQE
+1054 GLTQA
-1059 MQNSGGMHAVASPV
+1059 MQDNGGMHAVASPV

-1095 GEQAVLTLIRA
+1095 GEQAVLTVIRA
-1106 NKQTLKQELS
+1106 NKQTIKQELS

>member
-15 NNALDNFKA
+15 NNALNNFKA
-24 LEAELQRTGKS
+24 LETELQRTGTS
-35 AGTLGAK
+35 AGALGAK
-42 SGIGAKGLDALGK
+42 SGIGAKGLDNLGK
-55 QADNVTNKLGK
+55 QADSVTNKLGK

-78 ARLQQLSTAFIG
+78 ARLQHFSTGLIG
-90 INLGASGIQSL
+90 INIGASGIQSL
-101 LNTADAYNNYEA
+101 FNTADAYNNYEA
-113 RVRLVSRSNKE
+113 RIRLVSRSNKE

-157 GSNANSAEI
+157 GSNANNAEI

-239 GELTPQL
+239 GKLTPQL

-284 GQADNATSA
+284 GQADNASSA

-312 AIAIVAGAVFGVRL
+312 AIAIVVSTALGVRL
-326 LASLRKVAIAYVQ
+326 LAALTKKTIAYIQ
-339 EQAAATKSMLATR
+339 EQGAATKSMLATR

-365 HIAAVKELELARVKD
+365 HIAAVNELELARAKD

-392 MQAEEATTKK
+392 MQTEEAASKK
-402 LALAKGMLAKAE
+402 LALAKGALAKAE
-414 ASAKGVG
+414 ASAG
-421 LASRLGAGALAF
+421 LASRIGSGALAF

-439 AAVLATFGL
+439 AAVLATLGL
-448 IAAYQYLKAKEEELE
+448 IAVYQYLKAKEEELE

-471 SIQSHIDKTGELIE
+471 SIQSHIDKTEELIE

-504 SNKKAV
+504 SNKKAL

-595 EIGDANAK
+595 EIGDANAD

-679 NLKLIDEIDNAK
+679 NLQLIDQIEQAK
-691 ITKDNEKFFADLSK
+691 QDKKSTDYL
-705 RARQSKMTTEERLV
+705 ERLR
-719 DDINHREGATPEQI
+719 DRAAKGNLSTSGKIKYDNRKEGLTGKKLEEADALAIQI
-733 AQALKDAKAIA
+733 EKDENARK
-744 EGEKYRQSKNKKS
+744 SKNKKS

-802 NVEGINLIKKVL
+802 NVKGIDLINKVL
-814 PLEQAKVQIDGVQAE
+814 PLEKAKVQIDGVQSE
-829 VNRLFQNQSA
+829 INRLFQNQSA

-865 YAQTVAEIEKQLPL
+865 YAQTVSEIEKQLPL

-885 MPGAQGQQA
+885 MPGAQGEQA
-894 RAMLDQMKLKITELK
+894 RNMLEQMKLKIVELK

-931 LGLAQGTMTLKD
+931 MGLAQGT
-943 AVKNLA
+943 
-949 LTIVNSMAQ
+949 
-958 IAAQQLAMQATSAIG
+958 
-973 GFIGAAGG
+973 
-981 AVAAATG
+981 
-988 GYITGPGTGTSD
+988 
-1000 SIPARLSNGEYVI
+1000 
-1013 RAASV
+1013 
-1018 SRYGVDFLHA
+1018 
-1028 INRGQLRKYST
+1028 
-1039 GGLVSMPKVASSKEP
+1039 
-1054 GLSQE
+1054 
-1059 MQNSGGMHAVASPV
+1059 
-1073 HIQQTLAVDSAELFT
+1073 
-1088 AGINTHA
+1088 
-1095 GEQAVLTLIRA
+1095 
-1106 NKQTLKQELS
+1106 

>member
-1 MSNLTLALKIKADL
+1 MADNLTLALKIKADL
-15 NNALDNFKA
+15 NNALSNFKA
-24 LEAELQRTGKS
+24 LENELQRTGNATNK
-35 AGTLGAK
+35 LGAQ
-42 SGIGAKGLDALGK
+42 SAIGAKGLESLGR
-55 QADNVTNKLGK
+55 QADSTTNKLGK
-66 TRAGIESISRQL
+66 TRAGVESISKQL
-78 ARLQQLSTAFIG
+78 ASFRNQIYFF
-90 INLGASGIQSL
+90 QSL
-101 LNTADAYNNYEA
+101 APVSFGIAGLASTADAYKNYEA
-113 RVRLVSRSNKE
+113 RVRLISHSNQE
-124 AQGTFRELMQVAN
+124 AQGTFKELMNIAN
-137 DTGQLFEATAE
+137 QTGQQFASTAE
-148 LYTRVYRSM
+148 LYTRVYRSL
-157 GSNANSAEI
+157 GSAANSSEV
-166 LQFTKTIQQ
+166 LNFTKTVQQ
-175 ALVVSGAGAQEAKA
+175 ALVISGTGAQESQA

-196 GLASGTLRGEEF
+196 GLAAGALRGEEF
-208 NSVAEQAPV
+208 NSVAEQAPI
-217 ILEILQKSLG
+217 ILEVLQKSLG

-239 GELTPQL
+239 GKLSTQLIIGAMKEASDEIQTQYDAMPRTIGRSINELTNEWMKFVGQTDGAFSTSSGIAAGISFLAQNLNLFAGVL
-246 ILAATKEAQEQ
+246 IAVTGIMSSRVLTSFLKATYSSARYNLSILQANATTVARAAIEVKAAQSALALARATDQETIATERLAAANKHLAL
-257 IQAQYDQMPKTIS
+257 A
-270 RAVNELSNAWLQFI
+270 R
-284 GQADNATSA
+284 TSA
-293 SSLIASSIS
+293 SAGGLARIGSAAS
-302 ALASSLDELG
+302 AFLG
-312 AIAIVAGAVFGVRL
+312 GPLG
-326 LASLRKVAIAYVQ
+326 VAIT
-339 EQAAATKSMLATR
+339 ATL
-352 AKAQIDVMAARSA
+352 
-365 HIAAVKELELARVKD
+365 
-380 AGYASSKRLTLA
+380 
-392 MQAEEATTKK
+392 
-402 LALAKGMLAKAE
+402 
-414 ASAKGVG
+414 G
-421 LASRLGAGALAF
+421 L
-433 VGGGFG
+433 V
-439 AAVLATFGL
+439 
-448 IAAYQYLKAKEEELE
+448 AAYQYLKAKEEELN

-471 SIQSHIDKTGELIE
+471 SIQSHIDKTEELIE
-485 ARQRLGEIGGFS
+485 SRKKLGEIGGFT
-497 DRMAQLE
+497 DRLAQLDN
-504 SNKKAV
+504 NKKAL
-510 DDAQKELELLKA
+510 DDAQKELELLKE
-522 KRAEIQ
+522 KRAQ
-528 EINQI
+528 LQDINQTN
-533 SGFGLADSSSLD
+533 GFGLADTSKLE

-554 ENQINKLTTNTKS
+554 EELIKKLKGETK
-567 LGEITETQLNAAF
+567 EIGDITKAQFESAF
-580 EAAVQQGGALAEKLR
+580 ESAVKQSGELAEKLR

-603 EAIELLTPVIKDA
+603 EAMELLTPVIKDA
-616 EEQMKSASSE
+616 EEQMKSASAE

-646 EQLLSLGEKFMAMAR
+646 EQLLSLGDKFMAMAR
-661 DAGLSGQ
+661 DAGLSGN
-668 VLDTFNKKLEE
+668 VLDTFNKKLAE
-679 NLKLIDEIDNAK
+679 NLKLIDELDKAK
-691 ITKDNEKFFADLSK
+691 ITKDNEKFFADLNK
-705 RARQSKMTTEERLV
+705 RARQAKMTTKERLI
-719 DDINHREGATPEQI
+719 DDIKGREKATPEQI
-733 AQALKDAKAIA
+733 AQGIKDAEAIEA
-744 EGEKYRQSKNKKS
+744 GEKYRRTGSKKP

-788 GRYSKLLAEFQKAG
+788 GRYNKLLAEFQKAG

-814 PLEQAKVQIDGVQAE
+814 PLEQAKVQIDGVQSE
-829 VNRLFQNQSA
+829 INRLFQNQSA
-839 QEQRIQSQVNTGL
+839 QEQRIQSQVQTGL

-1054 GLSQE
+1054 SLSQE

>member
-35 AGTLGAK
+35 AGALGAK
-42 SGIGAKGLDALGK
+42 GGIGAKGLDALGK

-239 GELTPQL
+239 GKLTPQL

-284 GQADNATSA
+284 GQADNASSA

-312 AIAIVAGAVFGVRL
+312 TIAIVVSTALGVRL
-326 LASLRKVAIAYVQ
+326 LAALTKKTIAYIQ
-339 EQAAATKSMLATR
+339 EQGAATKSTLATR

-365 HIAAVKELELARVKD
+365 HIAAVKELELARAKD

-392 MQAEEATTKK
+392 MQAEEAASKK
-402 LALAKGMLAKAE
+402 LALAKGALAKAE
-414 ASAKGVG
+414 ASAG
-421 LASRLGAGALAF
+421 LASRIGSGALAF

-439 AAVLATFGL
+439 AAVLATLGL
-448 IAAYQYLKAKEEELE
+448 IAVYQYLKAKEEELE

-471 SIQSHIDKTGELIE
+471 LIQSHIDKTGELIE

-504 SNKKAV
+504 SNKKAL
-510 DDAQKELELLKA
+510 DDAKKELELLKA

-533 SGFGLADSSSLD
+533 SGFGLADSSKLD

-580 EAAVQQGGALAEKLR
+580 DAAIEQGGALAEKLR

-603 EAIELLTPVIKDA
+603 EAVELLTPVIKDA

-668 VLDTFNKKLEE
+668 VLDTFNKKLAE

-691 ITKDNEKFFADLSK
+691 TAKDNEKFFADLSK

-744 EGEKYRQSKNKKS
+744 EGEKYRKSKNKKT

-788 GRYSKLLAEFQKAG
+788 GRYNKLLAEFQKAG

-839 QEQRIQSQVNTGL
+839 QEQRIQSQVSTGL

-885 MPGAQGQQA
+885 MPGAQGEQA
-894 RAMLDQMKLKITELK
+894 RNMLEQMKLKIVELK
-909 TAGNDLEKAFKDG
+909 SAGNDLEKAFKDG

-931 LGLAQGTMTLKD
+931 MGLAQGTMTLRD
-943 AVKNLA
+943 AIKNLA

-973 GFIGAAGG
+973 GLFG
-981 AVAAATG
+981 AVGGVVTAATG

-1039 GGLVSMPKVASSKEP
+1039 GGLVSMPKVSASREP
-1054 GLSQE
+1054 GLTQA
-1059 MQNSGGMHAVASPV
+1059 MQDNGGMHAVASPV

-1095 GEQAVLTLIRA
+1095 GEQAVLTVIRA
-1106 NKQTLKQELS
+1106 NKQTIKEELK

>member
-15 NNALDNFKA
+15 NNALNNFKA
-24 LEAELQRTGKS
+24 LETELQRTGKS
-35 AGTLGAK
+35 AGALGAK
-42 SGIGAKGLDALGK
+42 SGIGAKGLDNLGK
-55 QADNVTNKLGK
+55 QADSVTNKLGK

-78 ARLQQLSTAFIG
+78 ARLQHFSTGLIG
-90 INLGASGIQSL
+90 INIGASGIQSL
-101 LNTADAYNNYEA
+101 FNTADAYNNYEA
-113 RVRLVSRSNKE
+113 RIRLVSRSNKE

-157 GSNANSAEI
+157 GSNANNAEI

-239 GELTPQL
+239 GKLTPQL

-284 GQADNATSA
+284 GQADNASSA

-312 AIAIVAGAVFGVRL
+312 AIAIVVSTALGVRL
-326 LASLRKVAIAYVQ
+326 LAALTKKTIAYIQ
-339 EQAAATKSMLATR
+339 EQGAATKSMLATR

-365 HIAAVKELELARVKD
+365 HIAAVNELELARAKD

-392 MQAEEATTKK
+392 MQTEEAASKK
-402 LALAKGMLAKAE
+402 LALAKGALAKAE
-414 ASAKGVG
+414 ASAG
-421 LASRLGAGALAF
+421 LASRIGSGALAF

-439 AAVLATFGL
+439 AAVLATLGL
-448 IAAYQYLKAKEEELE
+448 IAVYQYLKAKEEELE

-471 SIQSHIDKTGELIE
+471 SIQSHIDKTEELIE

-504 SNKKAV
+504 SNKKAL

-595 EIGDANAK
+595 EIGDANAD

-679 NLKLIDEIDNAK
+679 NLQLIDQIEQAK
-691 ITKDNEKFFADLSK
+691 QDKKSTDYL
-705 RARQSKMTTEERLV
+705 ERLR
-719 DDINHREGATPEQI
+719 DRAAKGNLSTSGKIKYDNRKEGLTGKKLEEADALAIQI
-733 AQALKDAKAIA
+733 EKDENARK
-744 EGEKYRQSKNKKS
+744 SKNKKS

-802 NVEGINLIKKVL
+802 NVKGIDLINKVL
-814 PLEQAKVQIDGVQAE
+814 PLEKAKVQIDGVQSE
-829 VNRLFQNQSA
+829 INRLFQNQSA

-885 MPGAQGQQA
+885 MPGAQGEQA
-894 RAMLDQMKLKITELK
+894 RNMLEQMKLKIVELK
-909 TAGNDLEKAFKDG
+909 SAGNDLEKAFKDG

-931 LGLAQGTMTLKD
+931 MGLAQGTMTLRD
-943 AVKNLA
+943 AIKNLA

-973 GFIGAAGG
+973 GLFG
-981 AVAAATG
+981 AVGGTVTAATG

-1039 GGLVSMPKVASSKEP
+1039 GGLVSMPKVSTSKEP
-1054 GLSQE
+1054 GLTQA
-1059 MQNSGGMHAVASPV
+1059 MQNNGGMHAVASPV

-1095 GEQAVLTLIRA
+1095 GEQAVLTVIRA
-1106 NKQTLKQELS
+1106 NKQTLKEELK

>member
-15 NNALDNFKA
+15 NNALNNFKA
-24 LEAELQRTGKS
+24 LETELQRTGKS
-35 AGTLGAK
+35 AGALGAK
-42 SGIGAKGLDALGK
+42 SGIGAKGLDNLGK
-55 QADNVTNKLGK
+55 QADSVTNKLGK

-78 ARLQQLSTAFIG
+78 ARLQHFSTGLIG
-90 INLGASGIQSL
+90 INIGASGIQSL
-101 LNTADAYNNYEA
+101 FNTADAYNNYEA
-113 RVRLVSRSNKE
+113 RIRLVSRSNKE
-124 AQGTFRELMQVAN
+124 AQGTFRELMQIAN

-157 GSNANSAEI
+157 GSNANNAEI

-239 GELTPQL
+239 GKLTPQL

-284 GQADNATSA
+284 GQADNASSA

-302 ALASSLDELG
+302 ALASSLDELST
-312 AIAIVAGAVFGVRL
+312 IAIVVSTALGVRL
-326 LASLRKVAIAYVQ
+326 LAALTKKTIAYIQ
-339 EQAAATKSMLATR
+339 EQGAATKSTLATR

-365 HIAAVKELELARVKD
+365 HIAAVKELELARAKD

-392 MQAEEATTKK
+392 MQTEEAASKK
-402 LALAKGMLAKAE
+402 LALAKGALAKAE
-414 ASAKGVG
+414 ASAG
-421 LASRLGAGALAF
+421 LASRIGSGALAF

-439 AAVLATFGL
+439 AAVLATLGL
-448 IAAYQYLKAKEEELE
+448 IAVYQYLKAKEEELE

-471 SIQSHIDKTGELIE
+471 SIQSHIDKTEELIE

-504 SNKKAV
+504 SNKKTL

-533 SGFGLADSSSLD
+533 SGFGLADSSKLD

-580 EAAVQQGGALAEKLR
+580 DAAIEQGGALAEKLR

-603 EAIELLTPVIKDA
+603 EAVELLTPVIKDA

-679 NLKLIDEIDNAK
+679 NLQLIDQIEQAKQDKKSADYLEGLRDRAATGNLSTSGKIKYDNRK
-691 ITKDNEKFFADLSK
+691 RGLKGKDLEEADALAIQIEKDEN
-705 RARQSKMTTEERLV
+705 ARK
-719 DDINHREGATPEQI
+719 
-733 AQALKDAKAIA
+733 
-744 EGEKYRQSKNKKS
+744 SKNKKS

-788 GRYSKLLAEFQKAG
+788 GRYNKLLAEFQKAG
-802 NVEGINLIKKVL
+802 NVKGIDLINKVL
-814 PLEQAKVQIDGVQAE
+814 PLEKAKVQIDGVQAE

-839 QEQRIQSQVNTGL
+839 QEQRIQSQVQTGL

-885 MPGAQGQQA
+885 MPGAQGEQA
-894 RAMLDQMKLKITELK
+894 RNMLEQMKLKITELK

-931 LGLAQGTMTLKD
+931 MGLAQGTMTLRD
-943 AVKNLA
+943 AIKNLA

-973 GFIGAAGG
+973 GLFG
-981 AVAAATG
+981 AVGGVVTAATG

-1039 GGLVSMPKVASSKEP
+1039 GGLVSMPKVSTSKEP
-1054 GLSQE
+1054 GLTQA
-1059 MQNSGGMHAVASPV
+1059 MQNNGGMHAVASPV

-1095 GEQAVLTLIRA
+1095 GEQAVLTVIRA
-1106 NKQTLKQELS
+1106 NKQTLKEELK

>member
-35 AGTLGAK
+35 AGALGAK
-42 SGIGAKGLDALGK
+42 GGIGAKGLDALGK

-339 EQAAATKSMLATR
+339 EQAAATKSTLATR

-504 SNKKAV
+504 SNKKAL
-510 DDAQKELELLKA
+510 DDAQKELELLKE
-522 KRAEIQ
+522 KRAQLQ
-528 EINQI
+528 EMNQTN
-533 SGFGLADSSSLD
+533 GFGFADTSKLD

-554 ENQINKLTTNTKS
+554 ENVIAKLTGKTKELGNITKS
-567 LGEITETQLNAAF
+567 QLAAAF
-580 EAAVQQGGALAEKLR
+580 DAAIEQGGALAEELR

-668 VLDTFNKKLEE
+668 VLDAFNKKLEE
-679 NLKLIDEIDNAK
+679 NLQLIDQIEQAKQDKKSADYLEGLRDRAAKGNLSTSEKIKYDNRK
-691 ITKDNEKFFADLSK
+691 RGLKGKDLEEADALAVQIEKDENERK
-705 RARQSKMTTEERLV
+705 
-719 DDINHREGATPEQI
+719 
-733 AQALKDAKAIA
+733 
-744 EGEKYRQSKNKKS
+744 SKNKKS

-802 NVEGINLIKKVL
+802 NVKGIDLINKVL
-814 PLEQAKVQIDGVQAE
+814 PLEKAKVQIDGVQAE

-839 QEQRIQSQVNTGL
+839 QEQRIQSQVQTGL

-885 MPGAQGQQA
+885 MPGAQGEQA
-894 RAMLDQMKLKITELK
+894 RNMLEQMKLKITELK

-931 LGLAQGTMTLKD
+931 MGLAQGTMTLKD
-943 AVKNLA
+943 AIKNLA

-973 GFIGAAGG
+973 GLFG
-981 AVAAATG
+981 AVGGVVTAATG

-1028 INRGQLRKYST
+1028 INRGQLRKYNT
-1039 GGLVSMPKVASSKEP
+1039 GGLVSMPKISANKEP
-1054 GLSQE
+1054 GLTQT
-1059 MQNSGGMHAVASPV
+1059 MQDNGGMHSVASPV

-1095 GEQAVLTLIRA
+1095 GEQAVLTVIRA
-1106 NKQTLKQELS
+1106 NKQTLKEELK